1 MPTNLTTIPWLDNGM
16 LAQLPV
22 RMGMRRIAPANRF
35 PDGSILYAA
44 SDAKL
49 QYDWTLSYENLND
62 QELQRF
68 ADFFVATQSASASF
82 AFYDPLGNML
92 THSGN
97 LQSSAWIAPSAL
109 VISPFVD
116 PQVEGA
122 FILTNPTSQ
131 PLTLSQSASVAGA
144 FAVCFSVLTK
154 WEGGASVALSLSDG
168 GTTETRTLQAGAW
181 TRNHVVKRGVES
193 TVSRTAA
200 IVVPPHTQLIVA
212 APQLEIA
219 SRPNAY
225 VETGVHS
232 GVFAAAWLSQ
242 KQIDLQ
248 SPAPGAHSI
257 ILHIESIRQS

>member
-1 MPTNLTTIPWLDNGM
+1 MPTNLTIIPWLNNGM

-49 QYDWTLSYENLND
+49 QYDWTLKYENLNE
-62 QELQRF
+62 QEWQRF
-68 ADFFVATQSASASF
+68 ADFFVTTQNGSASF

-92 THSGN
+92 AHSAN
-97 LQSSAWIAPSAL
+97 LQNPVWIAPSAL
-109 VISPFVD
+109 AISPYVD
-116 PQVEGA
+116 SDVAGA
-122 FILTNPTSQ
+122 FILTNPTLQ
-131 PLTLSQSASVAGA
+131 PLTVSQTAGVAGA
-144 FAVCFSVLTK
+144 FAVCFSVLSR

-168 GTTETRTLQAGAW
+168 GTTETRSFQAGAW
-181 TRNHVVKRGVES
+181 TRNHLVKRGVES
-193 TVSRTAA
+193 SISRTAA
-200 IVVPPHTQLIVA
+200 IVVPPHTQVIVA
-212 APQLEIA
+212 APQMEIA

-232 GVFAAAWLSQ
+232 GVFSAAWLSQ
-242 KQIDLQ
+242 KQIELQ